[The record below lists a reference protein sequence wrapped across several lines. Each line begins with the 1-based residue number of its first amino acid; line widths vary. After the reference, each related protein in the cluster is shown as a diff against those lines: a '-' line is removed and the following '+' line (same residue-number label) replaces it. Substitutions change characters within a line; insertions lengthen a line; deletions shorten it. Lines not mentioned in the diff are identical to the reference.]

1 MLTNSSE
8 KEDNSQTLSC
18 TPLSKRKNIVED
30 GSDQSSTSKKQCT
43 EENDETSVTE
53 IDVDNP
59 NDAQATNFEQKL
71 EEAGQEKVKEV
82 KQEREKIVLKNVKV
96 EKIDG
101 KNGPK

>member
-18 TPLSKRKNIVED
+18 TPLSKRKKIVED

-43 EENDETSVTE
+43 EEN
-53 IDVDNP
+53 DVDNP

-82 KQEREKIVLKNVKV
+82 KQEREKIVLKNIKV